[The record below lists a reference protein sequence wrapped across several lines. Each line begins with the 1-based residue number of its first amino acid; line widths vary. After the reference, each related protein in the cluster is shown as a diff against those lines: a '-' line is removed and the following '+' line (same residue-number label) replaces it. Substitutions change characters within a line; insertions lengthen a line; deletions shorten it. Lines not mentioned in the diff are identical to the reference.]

1 MHAAAES
8 AILSAATAVCA
19 SGTGAP
25 LADDMNAQDIIRDS
39 QLTHVRELR
48 TALAKA
54 AAENA
59 ALRDE
64 RDALRAHLDMAL
76 LAMMDLKGGEPL
88 EIWDG
93 WNLILGAQKEAKDR
107 ADLIAQAKASGR
119 RVWIVLDGSDEN
131 MKLDGNVRISYTGGR
146 GEHRADKFI
155 VDFVRM
161 AAYLGLADRLTV
173 RTNDKDFRKAVE
185 RLVDISGKGMV

>member
-1 MHAAAES
+1 MS
-8 AILSAATAVCA
+8 
-19 SGTGAP
+19 
-25 LADDMNAQDIIRDS
+25 S
-39 QLTHVRELR
+39 QLTHVRELK
-48 TALAKA
+48 TALTKA

-59 ALRDE
+59 ALHDE
-64 RDALRAHLDMAL
+64 LDSLKAHLDMAL
-76 LAMMDLKGGEPL
+76 LAAMDLKDGEPL

-119 RVWIVLDGSDEN
+119 RVWIVFDGHDEN
-131 MKLDGNVRISYTGGR
+131 VRLDGNVRVSYTGGQ

-155 VDFVRM
+155 IDFVRA
-161 AAYLGLADRLTV
+161 AAYLGLAGQVSV

-185 RLVDISGKGMV
+185 RVCELQ